1 MPLHRFHLARILHG
15 LVADIKEYLDDAIDA
30 FDMVEGAGRS
40 AVFPDTAAGTPGP
53 AAEDSASATRG
64 EHRSAA
70 ETEALRAELDRLR
83 QELDTLA
90 VKVSPPAS

>member
-40 AVFPDTAAGTPGP
+40 AVFPDAAARTSGP
-53 AAEDSASATRG
+53 ATEGSASTTRR
-64 EHRSAA
+64 EYRSAA
-70 ETEALRAELDRLR
+70 ENETLRAELDRLR

-90 VKVSPPAS
+90 VKVSPPAP